1 MDTMERV
8 KEFISVRSAELSDI
22 LMKLNKNEI
31 LINQEIE
38 VKGYLSNMGYIDFPA
53 TYRAT
58 TINEAGN
65 VEYDLTKD

>member
-1 MDTMERV
+1 MERV

-38 VKGYLSNMGYIDFPA
+38 VKGYLSKMEI
-53 TYRAT
+53 
-58 TINEAGN
+58 
-65 VEYDLTKD
+65 

>member
-38 VKGYLSNMGYIDFPA
+38 MRKAMV
-53 TYRAT
+53 
-58 TINEAGN
+58 
-65 VEYDLTKD
+65 